1 MGITSY
7 DMAEQ
12 ETLESEA
19 VRTNRVRDQGAP
31 NGLFRASM
39 NQIETDH
46 TIGQKLRGLML
57 AAGLMTDAR
66 CYAELLGQFYLCT
79 EVLESR
85 LYAPAAS
92 EMPLLQTISKLGYH
106 FVEGYEADLQHL
118 LGDDWRALAL
128 KQATPPCTSYVAQL
142 RQATQEELAAAAF
155 ILWGPMV
162 IGGGAMLKPRVKKAF
177 GIEATNVF
185 EDVVGAGRA
194 ERQRRFI
201 EAFDGMCVE
210 ESENG
215 CFDRVVVA
223 VGELMKGN
231 NDMMFAVRQ
240 SAWWAKYVYA
250 GSAALV
256 LFTGWAIW
264 GQRGAIVHTRV
275 AS

>member
-1 MGITSY
+1 MGAIGY

-118 LGDDWRALAL
+118 
-128 KQATPPCTSYVAQL
+128 
-142 RQATQEELAAAAF
+142 
-155 ILWGPMV
+155 
-162 IGGGAMLKPRVKKAF
+162 
-177 GIEATNVF
+177 
-185 EDVVGAGRA
+185 
-194 ERQRRFI
+194 RR
-201 EAFDGMCVE
+201 
-210 ESENG
+210 
-215 CFDRVVVA
+215 
-223 VGELMKGN
+223 
-231 NDMMFAVRQ
+231 
-240 SAWWAKYVYA
+240 
-250 GSAALV
+250 SAA
-256 LFTGWAIW
+256 TSHS
-264 GQRGAIVHTRV
+264 RGASSCCFHFVGTDGYR
-275 AS
+275 

>member
-1 MGITSY
+1 MGATGY
-7 DMAEQ
+7 DMAQ

-31 NGLFRASM
+31 NGLFRVSM

-92 EMPLLQTISKLGYH
+92 EMPLLQ
-106 FVEGYEADLQHL
+106 HL

-142 RQATQEELAAAAF
+142 QQATQEELAAAAF

-162 IGGGAMLKPRVKKAF
+162 IGGGAMLKPRVKKSF

-185 EDVVGAGRA
+185 KSVVGAGRA
-194 ERQRRFI
+194 DRQRDFI
-201 EAFDGMCVE
+201 
-210 ESENG
+210 
-215 CFDRVVVA
+215 
-223 VGELMKGN
+223 
-231 NDMMFAVRQ
+231 
-240 SAWWAKYVYA
+240 
-250 GSAALV
+250 
-256 LFTGWAIW
+256 
-264 GQRGAIVHTRV
+264 
-275 AS
+275 